1 MNEHLP
7 IYNSRLVK
15 NYVEYLHAFY
25 PRIDADHLL
34 HYAEMSRQ
42 EVEDPAHWF
51 SQHQIDRF
59 HEALAAETGNPNLSR
74 EAGRFAAF
82 SKASGPL
89 KRYAMGFMSPLAAYR
104 LLEKITPHLTRGG
117 TFKTAKL
124 GPNKMEVYHIP
135 KPGVVENRNQCDNR
149 MGQLE
154 AISKIF
160 TDKFAQISHPACVH
174 HGDEFCRY
182 IITWHETPA
191 HRWKKVRNLCLLGGG
206 VASLALWFAFPWWPW
221 FTATLFFALL
231 SLWCAYRSEGE
242 EKSQLAKSMAF
253 QGDTAGVYLEEMQVR
268 YNRALLVQEIG
279 QISTTASDTRALLE
293 GIVQAL
299 ERGLDF
305 ETGMIMVP
313 GKEKG
318 RLLCVAGYGL
328 TQTQENR
335 LKESGLSL
343 HETGH
348 PLVRSFNQRE
358 PVLEQRQEKETENVS
373 DSDGPGTGLISLI
386 CVPLLS
392 NGEAAGILVVG
403 NRSPLRTLTQ
413 SDVNLLEGIASE
425 IGLSM
430 SKALAFQ
437 KLQESEQ
444 KYRELVEHAAS
455 IILRRDPAGRITFF
469 NEFAEHFFGYSQDQ
483 ILGKDMIGS
492 ILPGEDGKGEEQA
505 LIVKEIGTAPEKHP
519 SLELEVMKRDGSR
532 ALVAWTHR
540 ALRDEAGQIREIL
553 CVGNDVTALRKA
565 EEEKNILEAKL
576 KRAQKMEALGTLAG
590 GVAHDLNNILP
601 SLISYPELILMD
613 LPPDSPLK
621 KPILAIKQSGE
632 KAAALAQDLL
642 TLARRGIPTAMPVD
656 INRVITEYLDSAE
669 FERLKAKESRVQVE
683 ASLDKDLAKVAGSPI
698 QLYKAVMNLVMNAV
712 EALPEGGRVL
722 IATENRRLTKGLR
735 GFEDVG
741 TGDYAVVIVSDN
753 GIGIASED
761 LEKIF
766 EPFFTKKKMGRS
778 GSGLGMAVVW
788 GAVKDHKGYIDV
800 RTAVGEGTTFTIFLP
815 ALRASNSGL

>member
-7 IYNSRLVK
+7 IYNSRVIK

-34 HYAEMSRQ
+34 HFAGMSRQ

-59 HEALAAETGNPNLSR
+59 HEALTAETGNPNISR

-89 KRYAMGFMSPLAAYR
+89 KRYAMGFVSPLAAYR
-104 LLEKITPHLTRGG
+104 LLEKITPHITRGG
-117 TFKTAKL
+117 TFKTAKV
-124 GPNKMEVYHIP
+124 GSNKMEVYHIP

-160 TDKFAQISHPACVH
+160 TDKFAHISHPTCVH
-174 HGDEFCRY
+174 QGDAFCRY

-191 HRWKKVRNLCLLGGG
+191 HRWKKMRNVCLLGGG
-206 VASLALWFAFPWWPW
+206 AISLALWFALPWWPW
-221 FTATLFFALL
+221 FTATLALAGV
-231 SLWCAYRSEGE
+231 SLLCAYRSEGE
-242 EKSQLAKSMAF
+242 EKRQLAKSIAF
-253 QGDTAGVYLEEMQVR
+253 QGDTAGVYLEEMQAR
-268 YNRALLVQEIG
+268 YNRALLIQELG
-279 QISTTASDTRALLE
+279 QISATTSDARALVE

-305 ETGMIMVP
+305 ETGMIMLP
-313 GKEKG
+313 DKEKS
-318 RLLCVAGYGL
+318 RLLCVAGYGM
-328 TQTQENR
+328 TETQENR
-335 LKESGLSL
+335 LRESGLSV

-348 PLVRSFNQRE
+348 PLVKSFNQRE
-358 PVLEQRQEKETENVS
+358 PVLEQHQEKERGSNSETDTS
-373 DSDGPGTGLISLI
+373 GTGLGSLI
-386 CVPLLS
+386 CVPLVL

-413 SDVNLLEGIASE
+413 SDVNFLKGIASE

-430 SKALAFQ
+430 SKALAFR

-455 IILRRDPAGRITFF
+455 IILRRDPSGRITFF
-469 NEFAEHFFGYSQDQ
+469 NEFAERFFGYSQDE
-483 ILGKDMIGS
+483 ILGKDMLGS
-492 ILPGEDGKGEEQA
+492 IVPEEDRKGEGQA
-505 LIVKEIGTAPEKHP
+505 LIVKEIGTAPEKYP
-519 SLELEVMKRDGSR
+519 SLELEVVRRNGAR
-532 ALVAWTHR
+532 ARVAWTHR
-540 ALRDEAGQIREIL
+540 ALRDEAGEIKEIL
-553 CVGNDVTALRKA
+553 CVGNDVTALRRA

-613 LPPDSPLK
+613 LPQDSSLR
-621 KPILAIKQSGE
+621 KPILGIKKSGE

-642 TLARRGIPTAMPVD
+642 TLARRGIPTAIPVD
-656 INRVITEYLDSAE
+656 VNRVITEYLDSSE
-669 FERLKAKESRVQVE
+669 FERIKAERLQLQVE
-683 ASLDKDLAKVAGSPI
+683 SILEKDLAKVVGSPI
-698 QLYKAVMNLVMNAV
+698 QLYKVVMNLVLNAV
-712 EALPEGGRVL
+712 EALPEEGRVL
-722 IATENRRLTKGLR
+722 IATENRRLTKDLK
-735 GFEDVG
+735 GFEDVSAG
-741 TGDYAVVIVSDN
+741 NYAVITVADN
-753 GIGIASED
+753 GIGIAPED

-800 RTAVGEGTTFTIFLP
+800 RSAVGKGTTFTIFLP
-815 ALRASNSGL
+815 ALQVRN